1 MVKKISY
8 FDFEEDLE
16 VIHNKI
22 EELELDTSI
31 SDTDRASRLSQLKR
45 SYAKRLSEIY
55 SNLTDWQITQLA
67 RHPAR
72 PYTLDYIQAIFSDFT
87 ELHGDRMFADDASIV
102 AGLAHLG
109 KHAVAVIGHQKG
121 RDTKERT
128 KRNFGMT
135 KPEGFRK
142 ALRIMKLAEKFGLPV
157 ITFVDTPGAY
167 PGIDAEERNQAE
179 AIGRSIFELTH
190 LKVPVI
196 SVIIGEGGSGGAL
209 ALAVADTVMILQYA
223 VYSVISPEGCASIL
237 WKDAGKAPEAAESLS
252 LTATKLFNLGLVDK
266 IISEPLGGAHRD
278 PALMALTLRKALAD
292 QLGALLTFSTDD
304 LLARRSTRLS
314 LYGKYL
320 EEKGVISTQVVTNK
334 PPEAPKEEAKPLKEE
349 PVAPKEEKKVKPRKA
364 AAKNAAPKKK
374 ASKATQVSA
383 EKSTGKKRTGTRKA
397 KKAEAS

>member
-209 ALAVADTVMILQYA
+209 ALAGADTVMILQYA

-334 PPEAPKEEAKPLKEE
+334 APEAPKEEAKPLKEE

-374 ASKATQVSA
+374 ASKATLASA